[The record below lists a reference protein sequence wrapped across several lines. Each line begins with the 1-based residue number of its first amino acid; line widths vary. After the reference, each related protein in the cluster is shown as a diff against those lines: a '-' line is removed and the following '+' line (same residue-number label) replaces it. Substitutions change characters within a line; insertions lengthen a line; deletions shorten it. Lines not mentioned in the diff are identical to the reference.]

1 MAQESYE
8 ITDATDYQSNYDK
21 IISDPI
27 YEEIKLNKKLSEE
40 LKCSET
46 LCNQLKDKYES
57 LGKYCE
63 DLQNNFINI
72 NNILGEKQELKKK
85 IGDLNDPNSKL
96 INLLVETLEEK
107 NNLIQEKD
115 EKIQEKDKEI
125 QENNNIIQEKD
136 SMIQEKDYKIQ
147 ELVNRIQE
155 KDKTIEEKDRKIQEK
170 NKEIQENNN
179 IIQEKDS
186 TIQEKDNTIQ
196 EKDKTIQEK
205 DNKIQEKDNKVQ
217 EKDNKIQEKDK
228 EIQELEQDNSK
239 LKKEASKYQ
248 YALGAAT
255 SFRLSDD
262 GKINSVKFKE
272 DIINLRHS
280 LENYITKCKV
290 NVEINIPEVQNLLKQ
305 YGSQTDITKDQQK
318 TLIRGAIQRHVIE
331 QILKYAKEYFDDRNQ
346 SKFKG
351 GMESFMH
358 RKANELIEVAGAF
371 VRMRDGIDDTT
382 EAFPTK
388 LRQLI
393 FAALVNRG
401 FNNVVNKNNQTF
413 LHDFIKNYQSVL
425 NKEIDKYRKL
435 KDPENKQE
443 IEDMAGDIIRKVVTL
458 FWFRFKVQ
466 EPIAEYFWFKYKE
479 KIDPSC
485 MEGIWDDDDID
496 NIVVDICHFPLIA
509 NKSTGQIY
517 TPAKVFHTHNEE
529 IKKTESSEK

>member
-1 MAQESYE
+1 MAEPAEVKNKDPEKSCLINLDDKIQLLKKALQENNNIIQE
-8 ITDATDYQSNYDK
+8 KDK
-21 IISDPI
+21 II
-27 YEEIKLNKKLSEE
+27 EIIDEIV
-40 LKCSET
+40 LK
-46 LCNQLKDKYES
+46 
-57 LGKYCE
+57 
-63 DLQNNFINI
+63 
-72 NNILGEKQELKKK
+72 
-85 IGDLNDPNSKL
+85 
-96 INLLVETLEEK
+96 
-107 NNLIQEKD
+107 KD

-125 QENNNIIQEKD
+125 QE
-136 SMIQEKDYKIQ
+136 
-147 ELVNRIQE
+147 
-155 KDKTIEEKDRKIQEK
+155 KDKI
-170 NKEIQENNN
+170 
-179 IIQEKDS
+179 
-186 TIQEKDNTIQ
+186 IQEKDNTIQ

-205 DNKIQEKDNKVQ
+205 DNTIQEKDNTIQEKDNTIQEKDNTIQEKDNTIQEKDNTIQEKDNTIQEKDNTIQEKDNTIQEKDNTIQEKDNTIQEKDNKIQELVNKIQ
-217 EKDNKIQEKDK
+217 EKDKKIKEKNNQIQNIVEEMDKKIQEKDK

-239 LKKEASKYQ
+239 FKKEASEYQ

-262 GKINSVKFKE
+262 DKNNSVRFKE
-272 DIINLRHS
+272 DIKNLRHS
-280 LENYITKCKV
+280 LENYITKCKGN
-290 NVEINIPEVQNLLKQ
+290 NVEINISGVQNLIKQ
-305 YGSQTDITKDQQK
+305 YGSKTDITKDQQRS
-318 TLIRGAIQRHVIE
+318 LIKVAIQRHVIE

-371 VRMRDGIDDTT
+371 ARMRDGIDDTT
-382 EAFPTK
+382 KAFPTK
-388 LRQLI
+388 LRQQI
-393 FAALVNRG
+393 FAALGNRG
-401 FNNVVNKNNQTF
+401 FNNVVTKNNQNF
-413 LHDFIKNYQSVL
+413 LHDFIKNYQSSL

-435 KDPENKQE
+435 KDPGKKKE
-443 IEDMAGDIIRKVVTL
+443 IENMAGDIIRKVVTL

-529 IKKTESSEK
+529 IKKRESSEK